1 MNAKPDEQDQLR
13 YDVFVDTAP
22 EKAVDGKDYLHKLAM
37 NPLRRVQLSI
47 SF

>member
-1 MNAKPDEQDQLR
+1 MNAKPDEQNQLR
-13 YDVFVDTAP
+13 YDVFVDRTL
-22 EKAVDGKDYLHKLAM
+22 ENSVDGKDYLHKLAM